1 MRARA
6 SGEVALLR
14 VLIAAIDNA
23 QSVPL
28 GEGHQRYVE
37 LKFRDGSAEVPRL
50 DLSEEDLGA
59 LLTREAAARD
69 AAALEFDR
77 LNQAERAQVMRDEAA
92 LIRRYL
98 EPPPSP

>member
-59 LLTREAAARD
+59 LLTREAAGRD

-92 LIRRYL
+92 LIGRYL